1 MDSLSL
7 ILGFSN
13 LFAGIVVLGLA
24 WPLYQG
30 RISRNHWYGFRTRK
44 SLSSDEV
51 WYATNKYGA
60 KVMLPWAAALTGLG
74 TATLFM
80 PLKGHPGPAIL
91 ISLAPLGV
99 LIPAIQT
106 AIYCHRLTSGSEETA
121 ADRRRRN
128 RRMRRKKK

>member
-7 ILGFSN
+7 ILGVSN
-13 LFAGIVVLGLA
+13 LFAGAVILGLA

-44 SLSSDEV
+44 SLASDEV

-60 KVMLPWAAALTGLG
+60 KAMLPWAAGLAGLG
-74 TATLFM
+74 AATLFM
-80 PLKGHPGPAIL
+80 PLKAHPGLAIL

-99 LIPAIQT
+99 VIPTIV
-106 AIYCHRLTSGSEETA
+106 
-121 ADRRRRN
+121 
-128 RRMRRKKK
+128 